1 MAKLGHSG
9 GRDEDQYMARG
20 LNFAAPEPPIAAR
33 NQQLGLGLFIWLS
46 LGAAS
51 LAGLAPLILSRL

>member
-1 MAKLGHSG
+1 MAK
-9 GRDEDQYMARG
+9 G

-33 NQQLGLGLFIWLS
+33 NQQMGLGLFIFLS

-51 LAGLAPLILSRL
+51 MAGLASLILTGRL